1 LGANA
6 LQIDIIDLFL
16 NPPPELIDAFFSY
29 VVGLILVV
37 IIILLSKWQ
46 GIGIGDKLL
55 IGTIRGTIQI
65 ILMALAL
72 EIIFELEDMLL
83 IFGLLTIMSIFAA
96 HTASSN
102 LDEIPGVFKAT
113 LPGIT
118 IGSLFVM
125 FLCLIL
131 GIVEPVGEFIIPM
144 GGMVIGNAMG
154 LSSLALERMWSNA
167 QKQRELL
174 ETALAL
180 GASAYQAL
188 DITIKESMK
197 AGLLPNLN
205 RYAALGIVTIPG
217 LMSGMI
223 IGGMLPVVAALYQV
237 IVFPMIFLGSIIN
250 ALISSRIFLRQMFN
264 DRLQIMVPPLG
275 EQV

>member
-1 LGANA
+1 
-6 LQIDIIDLFL
+6 LQLDIINLIL

-29 VVGLILVV
+29 LVGLILVV
-37 IIILLSKWQ
+37 IIVLLSKWQ
-46 GIGIGDKLL
+46 GIGVEDKLL

-65 ILMALAL
+65 ILMALVL
-72 EIIFELEDMLL
+72 EIIFELKDMVL

-96 HTASSN
+96 HTAASN
-102 LDEIPGVFKAT
+102 LDEIPGVMKAT

-125 FLCLIL
+125 FLCVIL
-131 GIVEPVGEFIIPM
+131 GIVEPVGEYIIPM
-144 GGMVIGNAMG
+144 GGMVIGNSMG

-167 QKQRELL
+167 QKQRDLL

-188 DITIKESMK
+188 DLTIKESVK

-250 ALISSRIFLRQMFN
+250 ALISSRIFLGQMFN

-275 EQV
+275 E